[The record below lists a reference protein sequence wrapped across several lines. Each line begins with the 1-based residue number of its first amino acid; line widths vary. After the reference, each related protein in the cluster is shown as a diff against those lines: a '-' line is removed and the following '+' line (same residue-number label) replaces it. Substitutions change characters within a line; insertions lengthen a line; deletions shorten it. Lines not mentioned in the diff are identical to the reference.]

1 MSTRSDE
8 VAELVQC
15 RELYRQFTESIFDG
29 EQLRGTGV
37 LRRLYA
43 GLMADLI
50 AFVEAVTSTDERPC
64 VLMIKPNG
72 EKDSQF
78 CRRAF
83 KSTQRC
89 ALNFTQGL

>member
-1 MSTRSDE
+1 MSIRRDE
-8 VAELVQC
+8 VVELAHC
-15 RELYRQFTESIFDG
+15 RELYRQFSESIFDG
-29 EQLRGTGV
+29 KQPRDAGGLRK
-37 LRRLYA
+37 LYA

-50 AFVEAVTSTDERPC
+50 AFVEAATSTDERPC